1 MKRRIALRYSL
12 LAGAAA
18 LLAIAG
24 IAFGLSVD
32 QPDIAQSGP
41 RIEAQL
47 ERVIAL
53 GDAPAREPRFS
64 RDSRL
69 LALTSAGGAIHV
81 LRTSDWRPVRRFE
94 HPGGATSAVFTP
106 DGQRLFTSGYDG
118 MVRSFDLATG
128 ATGPAIKASE
138 APIWTLD
145 ISPDGKQLAI
155 GNEKGVARL
164 WSLADP
170 SRAPKMLRG
179 HGRNIWEVQFSPSAP
194 ELATGSFDYTA
205 RIWDLASGK
214 TVRVLRGHS
223 QAIVGLDYR
232 PDGRLLATSGDDST
246 IRLWRLEDGK
256 QAQRMEAGRMEAGNH
271 TYDVEFS
278 PDGKWLASA
287 GRARSAL
294 GTALHG
300 LTGRGA
306 ANPPVHIW
314 RVSDGAAVAAL
325 THPADVSRL
334 AYAPDGRHLVT
345 ADDEGRVRI
354 WRVEAR

>member
-1 MKRRIALRYSL
+1 MRYSL

-24 IAFGLSVD
+24 TAYGLRVEEPEIA
-32 QPDIAQSGP
+32 ASGP
-41 RIEAQL
+41 RLDARL

-53 GDAPAREPRFS
+53 GDSPAREPRFS
-64 RDSRL
+64 RDGSL

-81 LRTSDWRPVRRFE
+81 LRTSDWKPVRRFG
-94 HPGGATSAVFTP
+94 HLGGATSAVFTP

-128 ATGPAIKASE
+128 APGAAIEASE
-138 APIWTLD
+138 VPIWTLD

-155 GNEKGVARL
+155 GDEKGVPRV
-164 WSLADP
+164 WSLGDQ

-205 RIWDLASGK
+205 RIWNLASGK

-246 IRLWRLEDGK
+246 IRLWRIEDGK
-256 QAQRMEAGRMEAGNH
+256 QAQRMEAGNH

-300 LTGRGA
+300 LTGLGA

-314 RVSDGAAVAAL
+314 RMSDGAAVAAL
-325 THPADVSRL
+325 PHPADVSRL

-345 ADDEGRVRI
+345 ADDEGQIRI